1 MLFIPAVIAS
11 KSFMRAVI
19 LSIGDELILGQVA
32 DTNAGWLSARLVEH
46 GIIPEYHQAVPDD
59 LGAIMRAVK
68 TAAGQAKLVLI
79 TGGLGPTKDDLTR
92 EALARVLKVPL
103 VLHPPSL
110 EALRIFFR
118 KRRRIMSESNRVQAM
133 FPKNARVL
141 DNPVGTAP
149 GFSARI
155 GKSVIAVMPGVP
167 REMQFMFARH
177 IVPMLRRMARGKVLT
192 HRLNAFGIGESLVG
206 EKLGELM
213 LRDRNPLVGTT
224 ASGAVISIRIR
235 GEFKDKRAGASAMR
249 QTAAE
254 VRRRLGNY
262 IFSEGDDTIADAVGK
277 LLAARRKTLAT
288 AESCTAG
295 LLGAMITETPGSS
308 RYYAGGWIVYSNAMK
323 TACLGVPAALI
334 RRHGA
339 VSEAVVRE
347 MAEGALKKAHADY
360 ALAITGIAG
369 PGGAT
374 PAKEVG
380 TVWIALARG
389 SQGRSAVASA
399 EKFMFPGERALVRER
414 AAKAALNMLRLHL
427 IVSDQ
432 RQNHE

>member
-1 MLFIPAVIAS
+1 
-11 KSFMRAVI
+11 MRAII
-19 LSIGDELILGQVA
+19 LSIGDELILGQVT

-46 GIIPEYHQAVPDD
+46 GIVPEYHETVADD
-59 LGAIMRAVK
+59 LNAIVASVRRAASGA
-68 TAAGQAKLVLI
+68 GLVLI
-79 TGGLGPTKDDLTR
+79 TGGLGPTKDDLSR

-103 VLHPPSL
+103 VLHKPSL
-110 EALRIFFR
+110 AALREFFK
-118 KRRRIMSESNRVQAM
+118 KRGRVMSESNSIQAM
-133 FPKNARVL
+133 FPRGARVL

-149 GFSARI
+149 GFSARV
-155 GKSVIAVMPGVP
+155 GKATVAVMPGVP

-177 IVPMLRRMARGKVLT
+177 VVPMLRKKVAGAVLT
-192 HRLNAFGIGESLVG
+192 ARINAFGIGESVVG
-206 EKLGELM
+206 ERLGELM
-213 LRDRNPLVGTT
+213 RRDRNPLVGTT

-235 GEFKDKRAGASAMR
+235 GEFKDKRAGARAMR

-254 VRRRLGNY
+254 VRRRIDNY
-262 IFSEGDDTIADAVGK
+262 IFSEGDDTISDAVGK

-339 VSEAVVRE
+339 VSEAVARE
-347 MAEGALKKAHADY
+347 MAEGALKKVRADY

-427 IVSDQ
+427 TVKD
-432 RQNHE
+432 